1 MPLAEVELLSS
12 NATAMATHFSNRGNQ
27 IVSNRLLNLAEFKQL
42 TSNRGPSVKVSR
54 GSFKVVAPLNYWSWL
69 QGQVQVKGDK
79 QIILEGLIQGIT
91 TIFFFGNQETKGQ
104 APSGPLNMMEG
115 SVIYCVPV

>member
-1 MPLAEVELLSS
+1 MCGA
-12 NATAMATHFSNRGNQ
+12 AGCARG
-27 IVSNRLLNLAEFKQL
+27 VLGCRLVGAHMCTSMVFNRLTVPCCAVL
-42 TSNRGPSVKVSR
+42 R
-54 GSFKVVAPLNYWSWL
+54 VVCCV
-69 QGQVQVKGDK
+69 QGQVQVKADK

>member
-1 MPLAEVELLSS
+1 VLPS
-12 NATAMATHFSNRGNQ
+12 
-27 IVSNRLLNLAEFKQL
+27 QL
-42 TSNRGPSVKVSR
+42 TVLCRVLCCVCCG
-54 GSFKVVAPLNYWSWL
+54 VVCCTP
-69 QGQVQVKGDK
+69 QGQVQVKADK

-104 APSGPLNMMEG
+104 APSAPLNMMEG